1 MDLKELNLTDEQMEV
16 VNKAL
21 QSEGDKIRTKYSKE
35 LSELKTELLKYKPA
49 EKSDAEKSLED
60 KQKELELKEKELAS
74 KELSYTVKEKLSA
87 KGLPSELAKYI
98 NVGDDVDAT
107 IEELGGTLN
116 NYFLSGTYKPTKHN
130 KNEGITKEQFKKMGY
145 LERAKLLE
153 TQPELYKALSN

>member
-16 VNKAL
+16 INKTI
-21 QSEGDKIRTKYSKE
+21 QSETDKVRTDYSAKLRNVNEE
-35 LSELKTELLKYKPA
+35 LSKYKPA
-49 EKSDAEKSLED
+49 EKSDAEKLLEE
-60 KQKELELKEKELAS
+60 KQKELELKEKELAN

-98 NVGDDVDAT
+98 NIGDDVDTT

-116 NYFLSGTYKPTKHN
+116 NYFLNGTYKPTKHN
-130 KNEGITKEQFKKMGY
+130 KNEGLTKEQFKKMGY

>member
-1 MDLKELNLTDEQMEV
+1 MDFTELGLTQEQIDT

-21 QSEGDKIRTKYSKE
+21 QSEGDKVRTKYSKE
-35 LSELKTELLKYKPA
+35 LGELKTELSKYKPA
-49 EKSDAEKSLED
+49 EKSDAEKLLEE
-60 KQKELELKEKELAS
+60 KQKELELKEKELAN

-116 NYFLSGTYKPTKHN
+116 NYFLNGTYKPSNHT
-130 KNEGITKEQFKKMGY
+130 KNEGVTKEQFKKMSY
-145 LERAKLLE
+145 IERAKLLE
-153 TQPELYKALSN
+153 TSPELYKALSK

>member
-1 MDLKELNLTDEQMEV
+1 MDFTELGLTPEQLET
-16 VNKAL
+16 VNKAI
-21 QSEGDKIRTKYSKE
+21 QSETDKVRTDYSTK
-35 LSELKTELLKYKPA
+35 LKTVNDELAKYKPI
-49 EKSDAEKSLED
+49 EKSDIEKALEE
-60 KQKELELKEKELAS
+60 KQKELEQKEKELTN

-116 NYFLSGTYKPTKHN
+116 NYFLNGTFKPSNHN
-130 KNEGITKEQFKKMGY
+130 KSTGITKEQFKKMSY
-145 LERAKLLE
+145 SERVTLLE